1 MILVSAPRRAAKS
14 KWSTG
19 VVKSLMWS
27 RDAFHSPPGR
37 NGRAA
42 GSLIITYPHA
52 RAFVPATALL
62 RFINF
67 ARGTSLERG
76 DAGEIMDPADPGHPA
91 DGVGVVPSGVRDRG
105 CFFSDSTG
113 DSPGRQKPKCGRLR
127 GALTM
132 QDEKG
137 RRESCRQRTRSGV
150 FLMII
155 SLISRQHML
164 SAVRNGSHVS
174 GGKLSAPRQSHR
186 LQTRI
191 AASIALRS
199 H

>member
-19 VVKSLMWS
+19 VVKSLMWF

-67 ARGTSLERG
+67 VRGTSLEPR
-76 DAGEIMDPADPGHPA
+76 DAGEIMDPADPSHPA
-91 DGVGVVPSGVRDRG
+91 DATRRDGVGVVSSSDRG
-105 CFFSDSTG
+105 CFFFRPEIRPVDKNLSA
-113 DSPGRQKPKCGRLR
+113 
-127 GALTM
+127 ALTM

-137 RRESCRQRTRSGV
+137 SRADSG
-150 FLMII
+150 
-155 SLISRQHML
+155 H
-164 SAVRNGSHVS
+164 
-174 GGKLSAPRQSHR
+174 
-186 LQTRI
+186 
-191 AASIALRS
+191 ALACF
-199 H
+199 